1 VGDIRNIMVTEIPV
15 EFEIKFKEEVFKF
28 KIKKLSWLRVTGIL
42 SKATSYSDKGTASVN
57 MDMYYEEYLIA
68 ALVEAP
74 WPLDETRFVLRKLN
88 PEFGDLLED
97 FVPKPGKTE
106 GEQIGF
112 FEKKSSESSP
122 VETKT

>member
-1 VGDIRNIMVTEIPV
+1 VGDIRNIMVTETPV
-15 EFEIKFKEEVFKF
+15 EFEIKFKKEVFKF

-68 ALVEAP
+68 ALVETP
-74 WPLDETRFVLRKLN
+74 WSLDETRFVLRKLN

-112 FEKKSSESSP
+112 FEKKSEGSSP